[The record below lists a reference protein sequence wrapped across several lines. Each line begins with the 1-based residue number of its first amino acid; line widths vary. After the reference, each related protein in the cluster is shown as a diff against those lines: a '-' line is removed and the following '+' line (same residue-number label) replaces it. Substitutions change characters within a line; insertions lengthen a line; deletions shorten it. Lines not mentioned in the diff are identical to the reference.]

1 MEKMICTRL
10 DFWAEKNRILSS
22 TQYGFG
28 KGRGTR
34 DFSALLTTVIST
46 SLDMKEQTV
55 AAFLDVSGAYDN
67 VFIDVLCSVML
78 DTELPVRVVRF
89 LRNLLWCKTLVFY
102 VGGVECMTLTS
113 YKGLPQGSVLNPLLY
128 NLLGSGW
135 IYSFH
140 RDVIFSNMRMTSLC
154 TLRITFLKLQVL
166 WFRRRAH
173 RLAFSFQ

>member
-78 DTELPVRVVRF
+78 DTELPERYDSYGTYCGARLLFFMLEASSVR
-89 LRNLLWCKTLVFY
+89 LLQAIRDY
-102 VGGVECMTLTS
+102 
-113 YKGLPQGSVLNPLLY
+113 
-128 NLLGSGW
+128 
-135 IYSFH
+135 H
-140 RDVIFSNMRMTSLC
+140 RDQF
-154 TLRITFLKLQVL
+154 
-166 WFRRRAH
+166 
-173 RLAFSFQ
+173 